1 NFMQSDFDSL
11 KLTMHTTKGMALN
24 LGLKIL
30 ASQALELETQLK
42 MNQVPAIEQLQM
54 LINRL
59 QVNIHQ
65 GHRLRDELVKAQQ
78 NSEQVL

>member
-1 NFMQSDFDSL
+1 
-11 KLTMHTTKGMALN
+11 
-24 LGLKIL
+24 
-30 ASQALELETQLK
+30 ELETQLK
-42 MNQVPAIEQLQM
+42 MDQVPAIEQLQM